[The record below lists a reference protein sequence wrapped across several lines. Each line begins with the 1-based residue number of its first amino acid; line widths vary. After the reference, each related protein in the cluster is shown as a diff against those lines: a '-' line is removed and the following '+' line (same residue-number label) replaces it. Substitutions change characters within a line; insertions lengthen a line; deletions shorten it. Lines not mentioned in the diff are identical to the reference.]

1 MQIIAGQQR
10 GAKLLTVQGQ
20 SVVRPTAQRTRE
32 SLFNILQ
39 GGRHLDEI
47 AGLNVLDLFAGSG
60 ALGLEALSRGAER
73 AVFVEKSHE
82 AIAAIKQNARNKPK

>member
-1 MQIIAGQQR
+1 MQIIAGQKR

-39 GGRHLDEI
+39 GGKHLDEI
-47 AGLNVLDLFAGSG
+47 AGLKPYHAARHVLSLSKNHMRQLLRLNKMPAILPLKIRC
-60 ALGLEALSRGAER
+60 ALY
-73 AVFVEKSHE
+73 K
-82 AIAAIKQNARNKPK
+82 AIA